1 MAMSHEDM
9 LKRARQLKRQKTS
22 TPGTS
27 PSAPPPPPPRIELN
41 EEVSEP
47 DHEAL
52 TRRSR
57 ARGKRIV
64 ETTSQQSTSQT
75 PIAPLHT
82 ADNTELSFWHP
93 QFLHSQHSRKHNY
106 LRHDV
111 NLLRAQDPQTL
122 HENLL
127 ADLHRAEA
135 TSIMLMDQFTLQTTQ
150 KSLDLE
156 QKDRTLAL
164 SKIETSRLSNEVS
177 ELTIQVKKS
186 DELIADLQDQLKALE
201 AEKEGWVL
209 KEKDFVQNSELLK
222 DQIGTSLNMG
232 FQLALDQVRVLHPD
246 VDLSAADI
254 SKAVVDGQLVDIDD

>member
-22 TPGTS
+22 TPGAS
-27 PSAPPPPPPRIELN
+27 PSAPPPRIELH

-47 DHEAL
+47 DREAL

-64 ETTSQQSTSQT
+64 ESTSQHSTSQT
-75 PIAPLHT
+75 PIAPVHT

-93 QFLHSQHSRKHNY
+93 QFSHSQHSRKHNY
-106 LRHDV
+106 LHHDV

-127 ADLHRAEA
+127 ADLHKAEA
-135 TSIMLMDQFTLQTTQ
+135 TSIMLMDQFTLQSTQ

-156 QKDRTLAL
+156 QKDRALAL
-164 SKIETSRLSNEVS
+164 SKTETSRLTNEVS

-186 DELIADLQDQLKALE
+186 DELIADLQNQLKAFE
-201 AEKEGWVL
+201 AEKESWVL
-209 KEKDFVQNSELLK
+209 KEKDFIQNSELLK

-246 VDLSAADI
+246 ADLSAADI

>member
-22 TPGTS
+22 TPGAS
-27 PSAPPPPPPRIELN
+27 PSAPPPPRIELN

-57 ARGKRIV
+57 ARGKKVV
-64 ETTSQQSTSQT
+64 ESTSQHSTSQT

-127 ADLHRAEA
+127 ADLHKAEA
-135 TSIMLMDQFTLQTTQ
+135 TSIMLMDQFNLQSTQ

-156 QKDRTLAL
+156 QKDRALAL
-164 SKIETSRLSNEVS
+164 SKTETSRLTNEVS

-186 DELIADLQDQLKALE
+186 DELIADLQNQLKVFE
-201 AEKEGWVL
+201 TEKESWVL
-209 KEKDFVQNSELLK
+209 KEKDFIHNSELLK

-232 FQLALDQVRVLHPD
+232 FQLALEQVRVLYPD
-246 VDLSAADI
+246 ADLSAADI
-254 SKAVVDGQLVDIDD
+254 SKTVVDGQLVDIDD

>member
-22 TPGTS
+22 TPGAS
-27 PSAPPPPPPRIELN
+27 PSAPPPRIELH

-47 DHEAL
+47 DLEAL

-57 ARGKRIV
+57 ARGKKIV
-64 ETTSQQSTSQT
+64 ESTSQHSTSQT

-106 LRHDV
+106 LHHDV

-135 TSIMLMDQFTLQTTQ
+135 TNIMLMDQFTLQSTQ

-156 QKDRTLAL
+156 QKDRALAL
-164 SKIETSRLSNEVS
+164 SKTETSRLTNEVS

-186 DELIADLQDQLKALE
+186 DELIADLQNQLKAFE
-201 AEKEGWVL
+201 TEKENWVL
-209 KEKDFVQNSELLK
+209 KEKDFIQNSELLK

-232 FQLALDQVRVLHPD
+232 FQLALEQVRVLHPD
-246 VDLSAADI
+246 ADLSAADI
-254 SKAVVDGQLVDIDD
+254 SKAVVDGQLIDIDD

>member
-22 TPGTS
+22 TPGAS
-27 PSAPPPPPPRIELN
+27 PSAPPPPRIELN

-57 ARGKRIV
+57 ARGKKVV
-64 ETTSQQSTSQT
+64 ESTSQHSTSQT

-82 ADNTELSFWHP
+82 ADDTELSFWHP

-135 TSIMLMDQFTLQTTQ
+135 SSIMLMDQFNLQSTQ

-156 QKDRTLAL
+156 QKDRALAL
-164 SKIETSRLSNEVS
+164 SKTETSRLTNEVA
-177 ELTIQVKKS
+177 ELTTQIKKS
-186 DELIADLQDQLKALE
+186 DELLADLQNQLKVLK
-201 AEKEGWVL
+201 AEKESWVL
-209 KEKDFVQNSELLK
+209 KEKDFLHNSELLK
-222 DQIGTSLNMG
+222 DQIGSSLNMG
-232 FQLALDQVRVLHPD
+232 FQLALEQVRVLYPD
-246 VDLSAADI
+246 ADLSPANI
-254 SKAVVDGQLVDIDD
+254 SKTVVDGQLVDIDD

>member
-22 TPGTS
+22 TPGAS
-27 PSAPPPPPPRIELN
+27 PSAPPPRIELH

-47 DHEAL
+47 DLEAL

-57 ARGKRIV
+57 ARGKKVV
-64 ETTSQQSTSQT
+64 ESTSQHSTSQT

-106 LRHDV
+106 LHHDV

-127 ADLHRAEA
+127 ADLHKAEA
-135 TSIMLMDQFTLQTTQ
+135 TSIMLMDQFNLQSTQ

-156 QKDRTLAL
+156 QKDRALAL
-164 SKIETSRLSNEVS
+164 SKTETSRLTNEVA

-186 DELIADLQDQLKALE
+186 DELIADLQNQLKTLE
-201 AEKEGWVL
+201 AEKESWVL
-209 KEKDFVQNSELLK
+209 KEKDFIHNSELLK

-232 FQLALDQVRVLHPD
+232 FQLALEQVRVLYPD

-254 SKAVVDGQLVDIDD
+254 SKTVVDGQLVDIDD